1 MRLRSPVCLLFA
13 VTLMIGGCG
22 GGRNAKTADIRSLQQ
37 GAQEY
42 DVHDDRQV
50 RKRRQYEELLR
61 ISTDRLGR
69 SDWDAALKH
78 ARSAQRLQPSLPDA
92 YTIQAV
98 IEQQRG
104 RIEAAGVLYRKA
116 AELAPQQADVVSNY
130 GAWLCVSGHPAEA
143 LVWFDR
149 ALEDPA
155 YEARAGVLANAGGC
169 ALDAGQ
175 HERAVRD
182 LREALAQAPENA
194 YALESMA
201 RSEYGQGRYFEAR
214 AFNQRRLAAAPA
226 TVSVLQLAV
235 QIEDRLGDRAAARR
249 YQQRL
254 QEEFPP
260 AATSNPQG

>member
-1 MRLRSPVCLLFA
+1 MQSRSPLWLLLA
-13 VTLMIGGCG
+13 VALAIAGCG
-22 GGRNAKTADIRSLQQ
+22 SAGSTKNGSVRSFKQA
-37 GAQEY
+37 AQSY
-42 DVHDDRQV
+42 DVRDDKQA
-50 RKRRQYEELLR
+50 RKRLHYQDLLR

-69 SDWDAALKH
+69 SEWNDALKH
-78 ARSAQRLQPSLPDA
+78 ARSAQKLEPSVADA
-92 YTIQAV
+92 YTIEAI

-104 RIEAAGVLYRKA
+104 HAEQAGVLYRRA
-116 AELAPQQADVVSNY
+116 AELAPGEPGVLSNY
-130 GAWLCVSGHPAEA
+130 GAWLCANEHPAEA

-149 ALEDPA
+149 ALEDA
-155 YEARAGVLANAGGC
+155 NYGGRAGILANAGGC

-175 HERAVRD
+175 RDRAVRD
-182 LREALAQAPENA
+182 LRQALNLAPDNA

-201 RSEYGQGRYFEAR
+201 RSEYAQGRYFEAR

-235 QIEDRLGDRAAARR
+235 QIEDRLGDSAAAGR

-260 AATSNPQG
+260 VATSNPQG